1 MATFLRPFSSTRF
14 FLRVVFFAGE
24 KRAFSAIIL
33 TGVFLASWMF
43 SHALIAGDTPV
54 PLRTL
59 RGARLTAH
67 STGTLPARDGQC
79 LHLITD
85 LGNIEIHTHNSA
97 RIDYRIHLEA
107 DASQKNARQLLKTF
121 AVHAGVAPDGA
132 FLKGQ
137 AGSQSSGRLWV
148 VLEVDIP
155 KNYNLDVSTGGGNV
169 QTDDVNGHVIL
180 STAGGD
186 IVAGNIG
193 GSARLETKGGHI
205 AVKNVQGELFA
216 STGGGHITAGA
227 VAGDASLHTSGG
239 HIHVSSIGGTAHLVT
254 GGGNVTLEHSGGEL
268 VAETSGGQIE
278 IGDATGLV
286 RATTGGGGIRL
297 ARISGPSELRTV
309 GGSIYLTQVDNA
321 VKASTDAGGITAWF
335 VTPPK
340 RPGPCELDSSDG
352 DIIVHLP
359 RQLPVTI
366 DAQVEMADEHRVIF
380 DPAFPLKVSYADSP
394 KGMRT
399 IRAEGSVNGGGELLR
414 LRAVEGNIR
423 VVLSDAEKQVQL
435 YNQQMEQ
442 LAQQLRVLRLQ
453 LRSLLS
459 SEDAAQTAP
468 QH

>member
-1 MATFLRPFSSTRF
+1 MATFLRPFSFPRF
-14 FLRVVFFAGE
+14 FLRGVFLTAE
-24 KRAFSAIIL
+24 KPSAIIL
-33 TGVFLASWMF
+33 TCVILASWMF
-43 SHALIAGDTPV
+43 SHAVIAGDTPA

-59 RGARLTAH
+59 RGPRLTAN

-97 RIDYRIHLEA
+97 QIDYRVHLEA

-137 AGSQSSGRLWV
+137 AASQSSGRLWV

-169 QTDDVNGHVIL
+169 QTDDVNGHVTL

-216 STGGGHITAGA
+216 STGGGHITRGGCCGGCLSAYERRPYSRIVGWGHRSPCYRRGQCDPGA
-227 VAGDASLHTSGG
+227 LR
-239 HIHVSSIGGTAHLVT
+239 
-254 GGGNVTLEHSGGEL
+254 GEL

-297 ARISGPSELRTV
+297 ARISGPSELKTV
-309 GGSIYLTQVDNA
+309 DGSIYLTQVDNA

-340 RPGPCELDSSDG
+340 RPGPCELDSNDG

-380 DPAFPLKVSYADSP
+380 DPAFPLKVSYADSA

-399 IRAEGSVNGGGELLR
+399 IRAEGSVNGGGEVLR

-459 SEDAAQTAP
+459 SEDAAPTAP